1 MFLRWM
7 LRRRVANL
15 EAVVTTMLLNQKL
28 MADAIQTVVEASNQ
42 NAAATNE
49 NFESIRNAIRELA
62 ERIDDPDD
70 WWRRSP

>member
-7 LRRRVANL
+7 LRRRVSNL
-15 EAVVTTMLLNQKL
+15 EAVVSAMLVNQRL
-28 MADAIQTVVEASNQ
+28 MADAIQTVVESSNQ
-42 NAAATNE
+42 NAGATNE
-49 NFESIRNAIRELA
+49 NFANVREAIRELA

>member
-7 LRRRVANL
+7 LRRRVSNL

-28 MADAIQTVVEASNQ
+28 MADAIQTVVEASNS
-42 NAAATNE
+42 NAGATNE
-49 NFESIRNAIRELA
+49 NFASVREAIRELA

>member
-15 EAVVTTMLLNQKL
+15 EAVVTTMLINQRL
-28 MADAIQTVVEASNQ
+28 MADAIQTVVNASNS
-42 NAAATNE
+42 NAGATNE
-49 NFESIRNAIRELA
+49 NFESIREAIRELA